1 MYNLTCCNYLLEMCF
16 LTTIIL
22 CVSSLVVLGWG
33 RGEGVGLIVHQ
44 IDETAGHIREEQ
56 HSTVQR
62 KSIGAV
68 LKRTQ

>member
-16 LTTIIL
+16 FDYGNTLRFISG
-22 CVSSLVVLGWG
+22 CVRLGE
-33 RGEGVGLIVHQ
+33 GEGVGLIVHQ
-44 IDETAGHIREEQ
+44 IDETVGHIREEQ
-56 HSTVQR
+56 QSTVQR